1 MYKSPTAVGIAKK
14 KKRIK
19 KSLGRV
25 KVLFIIEK
33 SVFLEK
39 KKCTKSFH
47 FGHVKS
53 KFLI

>member
-39 KKCTKSFH
+39 KKMYQ
-47 FGHVKS
+47 
-53 KFLI
+53 KFSLWTCKV